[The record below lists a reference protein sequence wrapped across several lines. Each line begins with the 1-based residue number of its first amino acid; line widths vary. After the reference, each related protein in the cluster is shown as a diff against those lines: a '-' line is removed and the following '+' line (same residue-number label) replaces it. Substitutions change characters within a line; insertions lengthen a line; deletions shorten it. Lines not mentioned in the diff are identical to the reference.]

1 MSFGANDS
9 VVASKPAAP
18 ADAGPGTIN
27 RYFRGVLYG
36 VVKHAA
42 RLVMRGVYRA
52 KVFGVESVP
61 DTGGML
67 IAANHQSYIDPPG
80 IGCLPKRRLSY
91 IAQSGLFKFKPFGWV
106 IEALGS
112 IAIRQDSGDAGAIK
126 EVIRR
131 LEMGDA
137 VLIFPEGSRC
147 ETGEM
152 EEFKRGVALLVKR
165 AKVPVVPVAI
175 EGAFKAWPRQKKLPK
190 VWGQR
195 VWVSF
200 GKPIAYEELMK
211 DGADGAMVR
220 LKKEIGELQ
229 QALRAKMEGHQA
241 PGTGH

>member
-1 MSFGANDS
+1 MSGGANDTL
-9 VVASKPAAP
+9 VEAGKTTPA
-18 ADAGPGTIN
+18 AGPGLIN
-27 RYFRGVLYG
+27 RFFRGALYW
-36 VVKHAA
+36 VVKNAA
-42 RLVMRGVYRA
+42 RVVMYAVYRCR
-52 KVFGVESVP
+52 VFGVENVP
-61 DTGGML
+61 ETGGML

-112 IAIRQDSGDAGAIK
+112 VAIRKDAGDAGAIK

-175 EGAFKAWPRQKKLPK
+175 EGAFRAWPRQRVLPRL
-190 VWGQR
+190 WGQR

-200 GKPIAYEELMK
+200 GKPIAYEELMR
-211 DGADGAMVR
+211 DGADGALVR

-229 QALRAKMEGHQA
+229 QALRAQMPK
-241 PGTGH
+241 

>member
-1 MSFGANDS
+1 MSAVVEGEASGGKATASDGARQ
-9 VVASKPAAP
+9 
-18 ADAGPGTIN
+18 GWLN
-27 RYFRGVLYG
+27 RAMRAVLYG
-36 VVKHAA
+36 IVKHAA
-42 RLVMRGVYRA
+42 RAVMYGVYRCR
-52 KVFGVESVP
+52 VFGVERVP

-67 IAANHQSYIDPPG
+67 IAANHQSYLDPPG

-91 IAQSGLFKFKPFGWV
+91 IAQSGLFKFKPFGWI

-175 EGAFKAWPRQKKLPK
+175 EGAFRAWPRQKMLPRL
-190 VWGQR
+190 WGQR

-200 GKPIAYEELMK
+200 GSPIAYDELMK
-211 DGADGAMVR
+211 DGADAALAR
-220 LKKEIGELQ
+220 LKQEIGALQ
-229 QALRAKMEGHQA
+229 QGLRREMPK
-241 PGTGH
+241 